1 MFRRSFI
8 GCLGSLLVWCA
19 APSLAQG
26 IAPEELI
33 LKMSN
38 EVIDSVK
45 ADKAI
50 QAGDIA
56 RINALVDTQVMPN
69 VDFEAMTISTVGRH
83 WRDATAEQKKR
94 LQQEFKT
101 LLVRSYSGALAQV
114 KNQTVEL
121 KPPTRRLSDT
131 EVEVR
136 TLVVG
141 GSEPLRLDYRLEKAS
156 DGWKIVNV
164 NVLGVW
170 LVEQYRSS
178 FNQMINAGGID
189 GLIDKLAARNNAG
202 AKS

>member
-1 MFRRSFI
+1 MFRRSFVS
-8 GCLGSLLVWCA
+8 CLGSVLVLCA
-19 APSLAQG
+19 APSMAQG
-26 IAPEELI
+26 GGAEELI

-50 QAGDIA
+50 QGGDIA
-56 RINALVDTQVMPN
+56 RVNALVDSKVMPN
-69 VDFEAMTISTVGRH
+69 VDFERMTVSTVGRH
-83 WRDATAEQKKR
+83 WRDANPEQKKR

-121 KPPTRRLSDT
+121 KPPTRKLSDT

-141 GSEPLRLDYRLEKAS
+141 GSEPLQLDYRLEKES
-156 DGWKIVNV
+156 DGWKIINV

-170 LVEQYRSS
+170 LVEQYRLS
-178 FNQMINAGGID
+178 FNQAINAGGID
-189 GLIDKLAARNNAG
+189 GLIDRLAALN
-202 AKS
+202 KSGGKS